1 MLTELSYQ
9 DTSRM
14 IKEAI
19 NVDSKNTITCARMG
33 KDLISVFNSAI
44 TKTLEEPMYV
54 LVPIKTEKQD
64 NGKWLHN
71 ISSYKIY
78 KITKEYLEN
87 QGIDFNF
94 LPADRTRLN
103 ISEDVCVYNSE
114 KSSEGT
120 IILNRELS
128 LKEHVCIM
136 LKVPESGTDWIDAL
150 IRKSN
155 LIVIN
160 RN

>member
-19 NVDSKNTITCARMG
+19 NVDSKNTIACARMG
-33 KDLISVFNSAI
+33 KDLISVFNSSI